1 MAGRAARQFWKESW
15 EPLLFVMIAS
25 IDFHSY
31 RVLECT
37 TLTLDRFNLILGPN
51 GSGKSTA
58 VQALLTLAG
67 LAGAEDAAPARSDDP
82 EEIQAGDQRFTV
94 SFGAP
99 FTEYTAC
106 VFRSESETANR
117 LEFRREG
124 RPESDVPDELL
135 TWLRG
140 IRSLS
145 FEAATLARPCRAES
159 DLALGANGSGFS
171 ALLGMY
177 SEASPEQWRT
187 LVEEFSD
194 LMPEFTKLTPSC
206 SAEGVWSFTATNQ
219 AGLEM
224 PAERLSQ
231 GTLVA
236 LAIHALAYLP
246 DRPTLLCLEE
256 LERGIHPRLLREVH
270 DSLYRLCYPE
280 DDHREIAPVQ
290 VLATTHSPYLLD
302 LFSDHPE
309 EVVLSVKEGSTATFQ
324 RLTDLEDLD
333 ELMQSGSLGDL
344 WYSGVIGGV
353 PY

>member
-1 MAGRAARQFWKESW
+1 
-15 EPLLFVMIAS
+15 MIAA

-31 RVLECT
+31 RVLSRT
-37 TLTLDRFNLILGPN
+37 TLSLDRFNLILGPN

-58 VQALLTLAG
+58 VQALLILAKLAG
-67 LAGAEDAAPARSDDP
+67 GGDGNRGGEDDREAV
-82 EEIQAGDQRFTV
+82 QAGEQRFTV
-94 SFGAP
+94 RFGCP
-99 FTEYTAC
+99 FTGYTAC
-106 VFRSESETANR
+106 VYRPAGEAANR
-117 LEFRREG
+117 LEFRLEG
-124 RPESDVPDELL
+124 RRIGKGPDELL
-135 TWLRG
+135 TWLKG

-145 FEAATLARPCRAES
+145 FEASALARPCRAGP
-159 DLALGANGSGFS
+159 DTILGVNGSGFP
-171 ALLGMY
+171 ALLGVF
-177 SEASPEQWRT
+177 SEASPEQWVN
-187 LVEEFSD
+187 LVGEFSE
-194 LMPEFTKLTPSC
+194 LMPEFTQLTPSC
-206 SAEGVWSFTATNQ
+206 SDEGFWNFTATNQ

-236 LAIHALAYLP
+236 LAIHSLAYLP

-280 DDHREIAPVQ
+280 GDDLEIAPVQ

-309 EVVLSVKEGSTATFQ
+309 EVVLSIKEGSTATFMN
-324 RLTDLEDLD
+324 LTDLEDLD
-333 ELMQSGSLGDL
+333 EMMQSGSLGDL

>member
-1 MAGRAARQFWKESW
+1 MMHSR
-15 EPLLFVMIAS
+15 LMIDA
-25 IDFHSY
+25 IEFHSY
-31 RVLECT
+31 RVLSRT
-37 TLTLDRFNLILGPN
+37 TLTLERFNLILGPN

-58 VQALLTLAG
+58 VQALLALAESVG
-67 LAGAEDAAPARSDDP
+67 GGDDTP
-82 EEIQAGDQRFTV
+82 VEQPEIQAEDQRFTV
-94 SFGAP
+94 TFIDP
-99 FTEYTAC
+99 FSEYTAC
-106 VFRSESETANR
+106 VYRPAGAVVDR
-117 LEFRREG
+117 VEFKRAG
-124 RPESDVPDELL
+124 RPLDKVPAELRV
-135 TWLRG
+135 WLGG

-145 FEAATLARPCRAES
+145 FDASALARPCPVGPDRR
-159 DLALGANGSGFS
+159 LGVDGSGFP
-171 ALLGMY
+171 ALLGGF
-177 SEASPEQWRT
+177 SEASPDQWEV
-187 LVEEFSD
+187 LVEEFSE
-194 LMPEFTKLTPSC
+194 LMPEFTRLTPIC
-206 SAEGVWSFTATNQ
+206 SEDGTWRFTATNQ
-219 AGLEM
+219 AGLDI

-236 LAIHALAYLP
+236 LAIHTLAYLP

-280 DDHREIAPVQ
+280 DGGQVGAPVQ

-324 RLTDLEDLD
+324 NLTDLPDLD

-344 WYSGVIGGV
+344 WFSGVIGGV